1 MSIFIT
7 KSELADNTDIE
18 LRSKFCSLLN
28 ELHRLEG
35 QAVRAYQVRASVEA
49 VREELA
55 DRRVKKPYPKPPGF

>member
-1 MSIFIT
+1 MTTLIT

-35 QAVRAYQVRASVEA
+35 QAVQAYQVRASVEA

-55 DRRVKKPYPKPPGF
+55 DRRIKKLTPKPPGF

>member
-1 MSIFIT
+1 MTTLIT
-7 KSELADNTDIE
+7 KPELADVNDIE

-35 QAVRAYQVRASVEA
+35 QAFRAYQVRASVEA

-55 DRRVKKPYPKPPGF
+55 ERRIKQLTPKPPGF